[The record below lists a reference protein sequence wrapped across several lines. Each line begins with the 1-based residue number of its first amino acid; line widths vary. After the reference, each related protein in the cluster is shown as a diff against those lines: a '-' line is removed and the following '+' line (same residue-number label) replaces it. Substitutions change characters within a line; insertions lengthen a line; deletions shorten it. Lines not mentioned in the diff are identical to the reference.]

1 MNENDSRNKSF
12 PRHASLAARAW
23 QGALK
28 RIGALAGVILFL
40 ALWEWANG
48 LYGDFMM
55 PGPIEALAELAD
67 RVANGEA
74 FHYALETAGRALLGF
89 AGAALI
95 GTIAGTLAG
104 ASTGLGRLLEPV
116 STVLLGIPP
125 IAWIVLAILWFGST
139 LMTPVFTVIITSIPI
154 TFAGAQ
160 MGMRT
165 RDPGLDELAR
175 VYGLGPVARVRELYL
190 PHLFSYLFP
199 TLITAM
205 GVAWK
210 VTVMAE
216 LFAMETGIGAG
227 LAQARV
233 ALDTAAAQA
242 WMLLVVM
249 LLLFMEHGLLR
260 PLQRRLEPWRSGA
273 GGRGVEVV

>member
-1 MNENDSRNKSF
+1 M
-12 PRHASLAARAW
+12 L
-23 QGALK
+23 
-28 RIGALAGVILFL
+28 LFL
-40 ALWEWANG
+40 ALWEWANTV
-48 LYGDFMM
+48 YGDFMM
-55 PGPIEALAELAD
+55 PGPLQAAAELVD
-67 RVANGEA
+67 RMANGEA
-74 FHYALETAGRALLGF
+74 FHYALATAGRALLGF
-89 AGAALI
+89 AAAALI
-95 GTIAGTLAG
+95 GILAGTLAG
-104 ASTGLGRLLEPV
+104 ASRGLGRLLEPV

-125 IAWIVLAILWFGST
+125 IAWIVLAMLWFGST
-139 LMTPVFTVIITSIPI
+139 LMTPVFTVVVTSIPI

-160 MGMRT
+160 IGMRT

-175 VYGLGPVARVRELYL
+175 IYGLGPVARVRELYL

-199 TLITAM
+199 SLITAM

-242 WMLLVVM
+242 WMLLVVV
-249 LLLFMEHGLLR
+249 LLLFMEHGMLR
-260 PLQRRLEPWRSGA
+260 PLQRRLEPWRAGS
-273 GGRGVEVV
+273 GGRGMETV